1 MPFAPLHC
9 LLLQRKTQV
18 PLMNRVCAIPYTL
31 DRLKAPVFYPHLF
44 EVACQASRYRW
55 DCETVKDC
63 IGLRG
68 CFTES
73 NCKMWVKDS
82 HLWRGVSD
90 CPTSISRSAGIT
102 CDSTGMIML
111 AREGRLGYTARHDG
125 VVLMKCV
132 PSTIVANSKH

>member
-1 MPFAPLHC
+1 
-9 LLLQRKTQV
+9 
-18 PLMNRVCAIPYTL
+18 MNRVCAIPYTL

-73 NCKMWVKDS
+73 NCKMWVKDRS
-82 HLWRGVSD
+82 LDLG
-90 CPTSISRSAGIT
+90 CMAQPLAYYTSPCYSINMNNRPYALSCIISSAHE
-102 CDSTGMIML
+102 L
-111 AREGRLGYTARHDG
+111 RNEVLEGDYTFG
-125 VVLMKCV
+125 
-132 PSTIVANSKH
+132 